1 MVESNQFIIII
12 IGLAFLLSLP
22 LLVFLA
28 KTVQNITP
36 YLYMNA
42 RLKAKEGRLITK
54 AQFEDMVSAHSL
66 SEISSLLEATPYGSE
81 MQGIMINN
89 AETLEEVLKKHRDN
103 LYGEIMGMMPEK
115 VRGAFS
121 YLNRELEANTLKVIL
136 RDIHGQMATAH
147 ETQELVPT
155 SEFHEE
161 TLKRMYESR
170 SIAELLPLLEGTTY
184 ESLMEKLPAYEQTK
198 KLNVIESAVDTI
210 VLTEIWKII
219 SSREDLSLVHDYFAT
234 KIDLMN
240 LKVLLRAK
248 RDRLGWEKIEPF
260 LLPQGTLFQQ
270 AKTSYGEEDDVRG
283 VINSLEGTPFYSPLM
298 EIFPEYEK
306 TSSLVP
312 LEKAVDEFLL
322 SMGLDISVKHPFGV
336 GPLMGFLSLK
346 EAEMRNVRAIAVAKE
361 AQLDQDAIRTLMVS
375 V

>member
-1 MVESNQFIIII
+1 MVESDQFIIII
-12 IGLAFLLSLP
+12 IGLVFLLSLP

-66 SEISSLLEATPYGSE
+66 SEISSLLEGTPYGSE
-81 MQGIMINN
+81 MQGIMIND
-89 AETLEEVLKKHRDN
+89 AEALEEVLKKHRDT

-115 VRGAFS
+115 VRDAFS
-121 YLNRELEANTLKVIL
+121 YLNREIEANTLKVIL
-136 RDIHGQMATAH
+136 RDIHGQLAAED
-147 ETQELVPT
+147 ETQELVAT

-219 SSREDLSLVHDYFAT
+219 SSRDDLTLIHDYFAT
-234 KIDLMN
+234 RIDLMN

-248 RDRLGWEKIEPF
+248 RDRLGWEEIENF
-260 LLPQGTLFQQ
+260 LLPQGTLFQK
-270 AKTSYGEEDDVRG
+270 AKASYGEEEDVRG
-283 VINSLEGTPFYSPLM
+283 LINSLEGTPFYSPLM

-346 EAEMRNVRAIAVAKE
+346 EAEMRNVRTIAVAKE
-361 AQLDQDAIRTLMVS
+361 AQLGQDAIRSLMVS
-375 V
+375 I